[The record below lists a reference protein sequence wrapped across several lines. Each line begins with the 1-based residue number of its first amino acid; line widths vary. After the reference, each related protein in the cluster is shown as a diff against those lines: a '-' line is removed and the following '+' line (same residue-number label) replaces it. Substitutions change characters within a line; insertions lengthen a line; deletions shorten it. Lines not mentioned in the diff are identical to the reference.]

1 MKKMKLTLTCSPAAP
16 RAQLWDLTH
25 HFLNTHG
32 GLLRLFFYLATVY
45 SRTVGQ
51 HGANVL
57 QLKAAY
63 VHIVQ

>member
-1 MKKMKLTLTCSPAAP
+1 MEKMKLTLTCSPAAP
-16 RAQLWDLTH
+16 RAQFWDLTH
-25 HFLNTHG
+25 HFLNTYS

-51 HGANVL
+51 YGANVL